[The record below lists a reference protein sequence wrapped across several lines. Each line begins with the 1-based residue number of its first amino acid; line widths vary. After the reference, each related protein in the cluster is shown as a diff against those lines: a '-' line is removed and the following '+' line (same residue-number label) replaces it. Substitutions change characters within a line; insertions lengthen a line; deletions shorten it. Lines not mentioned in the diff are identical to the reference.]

1 MGLHSPRNPTSTE
14 ANSSTSGGHDGSG
27 NRGPAPPGL
36 TGVDAADA
44 AVLALRQA
52 VAAGLLLL
60 SAQVRELV
68 EAFTVSFACFGW
80 QPPFCR
86 CFCRDVVRLHEQS
99 WPGCSFRY
107 MSKSG
112 GTIGGVCAWQSGVQD
127 HALRTR
133 QAYYPQKVGVG
144 SVVALCALR
153 WH

>member
-14 ANSSTSGGHDGSG
+14 ANSSTSGDHDGSG

-86 CFCRDVVRLHEQS
+86 CFCRDVVRLNGQS

-107 MSKSG
+107 KSKSSG
-112 GTIGGVCAWQSGVQD
+112 MERLGVSVRGRVGCRIMLCVRD
-127 HALRTR
+127 RLITLR
-133 QAYYPQKVGVG
+133 
-144 SVVALCALR
+144 R
-153 WH
+153 WEWGA